1 MPERDSPEPSSTSW
15 RASRERGRAAQTGS
29 ESGYFKYR
37 QQHPIQNDLVF
48 SYYRKRTNGSYFE
61 VWMLAEEM
69 ELRHKQRVESN
80 LARARARGVPERK
93 PAAPKEERKRKLKET
108 QRRIQEKKREAKQKA
123 SKMMHEQDI
132 QRWQVLADML
142 GKPLDEV
149 MITNKSR

>member
-1 MPERDSPEPSSTSW
+1 MPERDSPEPFSTSW

-29 ESGYFKYR
+29 ERGYFKYR
-37 QQHPIQNDLVF
+37 QQHPTQHGLVF
-48 SYYRKRTNGSYFE
+48 SYYRKRSDGSYFE

-80 LARARARGVPERK
+80 LARARARGIPERK
-93 PAAPKEERKRKLKET
+93 PAAPKSERLKKARISQERTRQKKRKQET
-108 QRRIQEKKREAKQKA
+108 N
-123 SKMMHEQDI
+123 MTHEQDI

-149 MITNKSR
+149 MITNK

>member
-1 MPERDSPEPSSTSW
+1 MSESSNPHPSSSSW
-15 RASRERGRAAQTGS
+15 SASRERGRAAQTGS
-29 ESGYFKYR
+29 ERGYFKYR
-37 QQHPIQNDLVF
+37 QQHPTQNDLVF

-69 ELRHKQRVESN
+69 EVRHRQRVESN
-80 LARARARGVPERK
+80 LARARARGVPPRQ
-93 PAAPKEERKRKLKET
+93 PAAPKEERKRKARISQERT
-108 QRRIQEKKREAKQKA
+108 RQRHRKQD
-123 SKMMHEQDI
+123 SKLTPEEDI